1 MEFPLNLQHSDS
13 QRSIIFLNWY
23 RPIEGDLLSVSAAQH
38 HQLDGSLKFA
48 FATSPVA
55 YGGPISP
62 EVFSVLHGF
71 GEVEGSIKLC
81 PGVYIGGYEELVD
94 EVRIKRLDPKNCL
107 FVQGHASWEPGQLT
121 HEIEQGVWHTA
132 AVSADLILRHA
143 GAKITAEDPLPN
155 DLWGDILYCMGGEYA
170 LIAHKHYSSQNKDT
184 TFLP

>member
-1 MEFPLNLQHSDS
+1 M
-13 QRSIIFLNWY
+13 
-23 RPIEGDLLSVSAAQH
+23 EGDLLSVSAAH
-38 HQLDGSLKFA
+38 NHPIDGSLKFA
-48 FATSPVA
+48 FATSPAA

-94 EVRIKRLDPKNCL
+94 EVRIKRLNPKQCL
-107 FVQGHASWEPGQLT
+107 FVQGHAAWEAGQLS

-132 AVSADLILRHA
+132 AVSANLILRHA
-143 GAKITAEDPLPN
+143 GAIVTEDDALPN
-155 DLWGDILYCMGGEYA
+155 DLWGDVLYCMGGEYA
-170 LIAHKHYSSQNKDT
+170 AIAHKHYTSQQKDT